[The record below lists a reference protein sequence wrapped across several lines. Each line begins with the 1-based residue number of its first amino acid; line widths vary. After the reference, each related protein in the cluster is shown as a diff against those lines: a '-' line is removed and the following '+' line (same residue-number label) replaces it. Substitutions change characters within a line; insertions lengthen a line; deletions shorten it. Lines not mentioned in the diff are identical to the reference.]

1 MTSQMKTARRFKA
14 TVGVATPPPCPL
26 STECRVCRN
35 GTSKWDRLGEQDWVS
50 FFRHNFPIKRFWLLH
65 FPILSLINDQSYLFL
80 HQGFL
85 FTAKLGHKICRT
97 IADRCNMGLEEIS
110 SAKCFG
116 GSQKVFKHHRSVVQF
131 SFAIVAFIWQNFI
144 WNIDFFAYGRCGT
157 DNKHLMV
164 FVRLPN
170 LHPPNGNIQLTV
182 WQTLP
187 LPSYCFG
194 WIKILSL
201 HWWCRN

>member
-1 MTSQMKTARRFKA
+1 MWH
-14 TVGVATPPPCPL
+14 L
-26 STECRVCRN
+26 
-35 GTSKWDRLGEQDWVS
+35 
-50 FFRHNFPIKRFWLLH
+50 
-65 FPILSLINDQSYLFL
+65 PILYLINHQSYLFV

-131 SFAIVAFIWQNFI
+131 SFAIVAFIWPNFI
-144 WNIDFFAYGRCGT
+144 KNIDFFAYGQCGT

-164 FVRLPN
+164 FVRSPHPTPPMETSN
-170 LHPPNGNIQLTV
+170 LLFDKPYLWKVTV
-182 WQTLP
+182 LVE
-187 LPSYCFG
+187 
-194 WIKILSL
+194 
-201 HWWCRN
+201 